1 MEIENLYITV
11 NDETYINIPSLYTL
25 NADVYIVFGERSAG
39 KTYSVFKGLFDDY
52 NATGAQFVYMRT
64 REDYLIRGRAWG
76 AVANIKP
83 YVEKTLW
90 KEEANL
96 NYYSGVYRK
105 QELGR
110 NNKWVYSPCGY
121 SSSIASWMK
130 YKGNGYDSVK
140 TIFLDEFIE
149 DVDTT
154 TIIPLSRNEFLKGYS
169 QQLSTIV
176 RRRKD
181 VKIVACANSIN
192 PKSPLFDY
200 YNIDARKLEQG
211 KVYIFNRKLEDGD
224 ALKICVLYTE
234 PPKKAHVSKHL
245 AVYESQTNDMTI
257 NGAWQEEV
265 YPEIYNHLSWKWYA
279 ELTVKTNR
287 VYIADFGITVIFP
300 EKQRC
305 PMVIVDGKYK
315 SKNNILTNE
324 LYLPTTRKLIEWMLY
339 YKRTSQICASSKV
352 ASEKFNDLIKR
363 VLIDKN

>member
-11 NDETYINIPSLYTL
+11 GDETYINIPSLYTL

-211 KVYIFNRKLEDGD
+211 KVYIFNRKLEEDT
-224 ALKICVLYTE
+224 LKICVLYTE

-257 NGAWQEEV
+257 NGAWQEEI
-265 YPEIYNHLSWKWYA
+265 YPDIYNHLSWKWYA
-279 ELTVKTNR
+279 ELSNKSNR
-287 VYIADFGITVIFP
+287 IYIADFAITVIYP
-300 EKQRC
+300 TKQGI
-305 PMVIVDGKYK
+305 PLIVIDGKYK
-315 SKNNILTNE
+315 AKATMQTNE
-324 LYLPTTRKLIEWMLY
+324 LYLPIGQRLIQWLLY
-339 YKRTSQICASSKV
+339 YKRTSQICASSKN

>member
-11 NDETYINIPSLYTL
+11 GDETYINIPSLYTL

-52 NATGAQFVYMRT
+52 NTTGAQFVYMRT

-96 NYYSGVYRK
+96 NYYSGSYRK
-105 QELGR
+105 QSLGR
-110 NNKWVYSPCGY
+110 NNKWVYDTCGY

-140 TIFLDEFIE
+140 TIFFDEFIE
-149 DVDTT
+149 DDDTT
-154 TIIPLSRNEFLKGYS
+154 TIRPLSKGEFLKGYS
-169 QQLSTIV
+169 QQLSTII
-176 RRRKD
+176 RKRKG

-211 KVYIFNRKLEDGD
+211 KIYIFNRKLEDD
-224 ALKICVLYTE
+224 ILKICCLYTE
-234 PPKKAHVSKHL
+234 PPKHAHVSKHL

-257 NGAWQEEV
+257 NGAWQEDI
-265 YPEIYNHLSWKWYA
+265 YPELYNNLPWRWYGELS
-279 ELTVKTNR
+279 TQNNR
-287 VYIADFGITVIFP
+287 LYIADFAITIILP
-300 EKQRC
+300 TKQGV
-305 PMVIVDGKYK
+305 PLTIIDGKYK
-315 SKNNILTNE
+315 AKTILQTNE
-324 LYLPTTRKLIEWMLY
+324 LYLPSTQKIIQWLLY
-339 YKRTSQICASSKV
+339 YKRTLQICASSKA

-363 VLIDKN
+363 VLIDRN

>member
-11 NDETYINIPSLYTL
+11 GDETYINIPSLYSL

-110 NNKWVYSPCGY
+110 NNKWIYSPCGY

-140 TIFLDEFIE
+140 TIFFDEFIE
-149 DVDTT
+149 DDDTT
-154 TIIPLSRNEFLKGYS
+154 TIIPLSTNEFLKGYS
-169 QQLSTIV
+169 QQLSTII

-181 VKIVACANSIN
+181 VKVVACANSIN
-192 PKSPLFDY
+192 PKSPLFVY

-211 KVYIFNRKLEDGD
+211 KVYIFNRKLDD
-224 ALKICVLYTE
+224 DNLKICVLYTE
-234 PPKKAHVSKHL
+234 PPKHAHVSKHL
-245 AVYESQTNDMTI
+245 AVYESQTTDMTI
-257 NGAWQEEV
+257 TGAWQENI
-265 YPEIYNHLSWKWYA
+265 YPDIYKSLPWKWYA
-279 ELTVKTNR
+279 ELSKKTNR
-287 VYIADFGITVIFP
+287 IYIEDFGITVILP
-300 EKQRC
+300 HIERC
-305 PMVIVDGKYK
+305 PLVIVSGKYK
-315 SKNNILTNE
+315 AKTTLQTTE
-324 LYLPTTRKLIEWMLY
+324 LYLPSTQRVIQWLLY
-339 YKRTSQICASSKV
+339 YKRTSQICASSKA

-363 VLIDKN
+363 ILIDKN

>member
-11 NDETYINIPSLYTL
+11 GDETYINIPSLYSL

-110 NNKWVYSPCGY
+110 NNKWIYSPCGY

-140 TIFLDEFIE
+140 TIFFDEFIE
-149 DVDTT
+149 DDDTT
-154 TIIPLSRNEFLKGYS
+154 TIIPLSTNEFLKGYS
-169 QQLSTIV
+169 QQLSTII

-181 VKIVACANSIN
+181 VKVVACANSIN
-192 PKSPLFDY
+192 PKSPLFVY

-211 KVYIFNRKLEDGD
+211 KVYIFNRKLDD
-224 ALKICVLYTE
+224 DNLKICVLYTE
-234 PPKKAHVSKHL
+234 PPKHAHVSKHL
-245 AVYESQTNDMTI
+245 AVYESQTTDMTI
-257 NGAWQEEV
+257 TGAWQENI
-265 YPEIYNHLSWKWYA
+265 YPDIYKSLSWKWYA
-279 ELTVKTNR
+279 ELSKKTNR
-287 VYIADFGITVIFP
+287 IYIEDFGITVILP
-300 EKQRC
+300 HIERC
-305 PMVIVDGKYK
+305 PLVIVSGKYK
-315 SKNNILTNE
+315 AKTTLQTTE
-324 LYLPTTRKLIEWMLY
+324 LYLPSTQRVIQWLLY
-339 YKRTSQICASSKV
+339 YKRTSQICASSKA

-363 VLIDKN
+363 ILIDKN

>member
-11 NDETYINIPSLYTL
+11 GDETYINIPSLYTL

-52 NATGAQFVYMRT
+52 NATGAEFVYMRT

-130 YKGNGYDSVK
+130 YKGNGYDRVK

-211 KVYIFNRKLEDGD
+211 KVYIFNRKLEDD
-224 ALKICVLYTE
+224 NLKICVLYTE

-265 YPEIYNHLSWKWYA
+265 YPDIYNHLSWKWYA
-279 ELTVKTNR
+279 ELSNKSNR
-287 VYIADFGITVIFP
+287 IYITDFAITVIYP
-300 EKQRC
+300 VKQGI
-305 PMVIVDGKYK
+305 PLIVIDGKYK
-315 SKNNILTNE
+315 AKATMQTNE
-324 LYLPTTRKLIEWMLY
+324 LYLPIGQRLIQWLLY
-339 YKRTSQICASSKV
+339 YKRTSQICASSKN

>member
-11 NDETYINIPSLYTL
+11 GDETYINIPALYTL
-25 NADVYIVFGERSAG
+25 NADVYIIFGERSAG

-140 TIFLDEFIE
+140 TIFFDEFIE

-154 TIIPLSRNEFLKGYS
+154 TIIPLSRSEFLKGYS

-211 KVYIFNRKLEDGD
+211 KVYIFNRKLEEDT
-224 ALKICVLYTE
+224 LKICVLYTE

-265 YPEIYNHLSWKWYA
+265 YPDIYNHLSWKWYA
-279 ELTVKTNR
+279 ELSNKSNR
-287 VYIADFGITVIFP
+287 IYITDFAITVIYP
-300 EKQRC
+300 IKQGI
-305 PMVIVDGKYK
+305 PLIVIDGKYK
-315 SKNNILTNE
+315 AKATMQTNE
-324 LYLPTTRKLIEWMLY
+324 LYLPIGQRLIQWLLY
-339 YKRTSQICASSKV
+339 YKRTSQICASSKN

>member
-1 MEIENLYITV
+1 MKIENLYITV
-11 NDETYINIPSLYTL
+11 GDETYINIPSLYTL

-64 REDYLIRGRAWG
+64 REDYLIRGRACG

-110 NNKWVYSPCGY
+110 NGKWLYSACGY

-130 YKGNGYDSVK
+130 YKGNGYDAVK
-140 TIFLDEFIE
+140 TIFFDEFIE

-154 TIIPLSRNEFLKGYS
+154 TIIPLSRSEFLKGYS

-211 KVYIFNRKLEDGD
+211 KVYIFNRKIDDGD
-224 ALKICVLYTE
+224 NLKICVLYTE

-265 YPEIYNHLSWKWYA
+265 YPDIYNHLSWKWYA
-279 ELTVKTNR
+279 ELSNKSNR
-287 VYIADFGITVIFP
+287 IYIADFSITVIYP
-300 EKQRC
+300 TKQGI
-305 PMVIVDGKYK
+305 PLIVIDGKYK
-315 SKNNILTNE
+315 AKATMETNE
-324 LYLPTTRKLIEWMLY
+324 LYLPIGQRLIQWLLY
-339 YKRTSQICASSKV
+339 YKRTLQICASSKN
-352 ASEKFNDLIKR
+352 ASEKLNDLIKR

>member
-11 NDETYINIPSLYTL
+11 GDETYINIPALYTL
-25 NADVYIVFGERSAG
+25 NADVYIIFGERSAG

-52 NATGAQFVYMRT
+52 NATGAEFVYMRT

-140 TIFLDEFIE
+140 TIFFDEFIE

-154 TIIPLSRNEFLKGYS
+154 TIIPLSRSEFLKGYS

-211 KVYIFNRKLEDGD
+211 KVYIFNRKLEEDT
-224 ALKICVLYTE
+224 LKICVLYTE

-265 YPEIYNHLSWKWYA
+265 YPDIYNHLSWKWYA
-279 ELTVKTNR
+279 ELSNKSNR
-287 VYIADFGITVIFP
+287 IYITDFAITVIYP
-300 EKQRC
+300 IKRGI
-305 PMVIVDGKYK
+305 PLIVIDGKYK
-315 SKNNILTNE
+315 AKATMQTNE
-324 LYLPTTRKLIEWMLY
+324 LYLPIGQRLIQWLLY
-339 YKRTSQICASSKV
+339 YKRTSQICASSKN

>member
-11 NDETYINIPSLYTL
+11 GDETYINIPALYTL
-25 NADVYIVFGERSAG
+25 NADVYIIFGERSAG

-105 QELGR
+105 QEIGR

-140 TIFLDEFIE
+140 TIFFDEFIE

-211 KVYIFNRKLEDGD
+211 KVYIFNRKLEEDT
-224 ALKICVLYTE
+224 LKICVLYTE

-265 YPEIYNHLSWKWYA
+265 YPDIYNHLSWKWYA
-279 ELTVKTNR
+279 ELSNKSNR
-287 VYIADFGITVIFP
+287 IYIADFAITVIYP
-300 EKQRC
+300 IKQGI
-305 PMVIVDGKYK
+305 PLVIIDGKYK
-315 SKNNILTNE
+315 AKATMQTNE
-324 LYLPTTRKLIEWMLY
+324 LYLPIGQRLIQWLLY
-339 YKRTSQICASSKV
+339 YKRTSQICASSKN

>member
-11 NDETYINIPSLYTL
+11 GDETYINIPSLYSL

-110 NNKWVYSPCGY
+110 NNKWIYSPCGY

-140 TIFLDEFIE
+140 TIFFDEFIE
-149 DVDTT
+149 DDDTT
-154 TIIPLSRNEFLKGYS
+154 TIIPLSTNEFLKGYS
-169 QQLSTIV
+169 QQLSTII

-181 VKIVACANSIN
+181 VKVVACANSIN
-192 PKSPLFDY
+192 PKSPLFVY

-211 KVYIFNRKLEDGD
+211 KVYIFNRKLDD
-224 ALKICVLYTE
+224 DNLKICVLYTE
-234 PPKKAHVSKHL
+234 PPKHAHVSKHL
-245 AVYESQTNDMTI
+245 AVYESQTTDMTI
-257 NGAWQEEV
+257 TGAWQENI
-265 YPEIYNHLSWKWYA
+265 YPDIYKSLSWKWYA
-279 ELTVKTNR
+279 ELSKKTNR
-287 VYIADFGITVIFP
+287 IYIEDFGITVILP
-300 EKQRC
+300 HIERC
-305 PMVIVDGKYK
+305 PLVIVSGKYK
-315 SKNNILTNE
+315 AKTTLQTTE
-324 LYLPTTRKLIEWMLY
+324 LYLPSTQRVIQWLLY
-339 YKRTSQICASSKV
+339 YKHTSQICANTKN

-363 VLIDKN
+363 LIIDKN

>member
-11 NDETYINIPSLYTL
+11 GDETYINIPSLYTL

-110 NNKWVYSPCGY
+110 NNKWIYSPCGY

-140 TIFLDEFIE
+140 TIFFDEFIE
-149 DVDTT
+149 DDDTT
-154 TIIPLSRNEFLKGYS
+154 TIIPLSTNEFLKGYS
-169 QQLSTIV
+169 QQLSTII

-181 VKIVACANSIN
+181 VKVVACANSIN
-192 PKSPLFDY
+192 PKSPLFVY

-211 KVYIFNRKLEDGD
+211 KVYIFNRKLDD
-224 ALKICVLYTE
+224 DNLKICVLYTE
-234 PPKKAHVSKHL
+234 PPKHAHVSKHL
-245 AVYESQTNDMTI
+245 AVYESQTTDMTI
-257 NGAWQEEV
+257 TGAWQENI
-265 YPEIYNHLSWKWYA
+265 YPDIYKSLSWKWYA
-279 ELTVKTNR
+279 ELSKKTNR
-287 VYIADFGITVIFP
+287 IYIEDFGITVILP
-300 EKQRC
+300 HIEHC
-305 PMVIVDGKYK
+305 PLVIVSGKYK
-315 SKNNILTNE
+315 AKTTLQTTE
-324 LYLPTTRKLIEWMLY
+324 LYLPSTP
-339 YKRTSQICASSKV
+339 
-352 ASEKFNDLIKR
+352 
-363 VLIDKN
+363 KNNTMDAIL

>member
-11 NDETYINIPSLYTL
+11 GDETYINIPSLYTL

-52 NATGAQFVYMRT
+52 NTTGAQFVYMRT

-96 NYYSGVYRK
+96 NYYSGSYRK
-105 QELGR
+105 QSLGR
-110 NNKWVYSPCGY
+110 NNKWVYDTCGY

-140 TIFLDEFIE
+140 TIFFDEFIE
-149 DVDTT
+149 DDGTT
-154 TIIPLSRNEFLKGYS
+154 TIRPLSKGEFLKGYS
-169 QQLSTIV
+169 QQLSTII
-176 RRRKD
+176 RKRKG

-211 KVYIFNRKLEDGD
+211 KIYIFNRKLEDD
-224 ALKICVLYTE
+224 ILKICCLYTE

-257 NGAWQEEV
+257 NGTWQEDI
-265 YPEIYNHLSWKWYA
+265 YPELYNHLPWRWYGEMSTQNNRIYITDFA
-279 ELTVKTNR
+279 ITIILPTKQGVPLT
-287 VYIADFGITVIFP
+287 II
-300 EKQRC
+300 
-305 PMVIVDGKYK
+305 DGKYK
-315 SKNNILTNE
+315 AKTILQTNE
-324 LYLPTTRKLIEWMLY
+324 LYLPSTQKIIQWLLY
-339 YKRTSQICASSKV
+339 YKRTSQICASSKA

-363 VLIDKN
+363 ILIDKN

>member
-11 NDETYINIPSLYTL
+11 GDETYINIPSLYTL

-52 NATGAQFVYMRT
+52 NETGAQFVYMRT

-140 TIFLDEFIE
+140 TIFFDEFIE
-149 DVDTT
+149 DVDTS

-169 QQLSTIV
+169 QQLSTII

-181 VKIVACANSIN
+181 VKVVACANSIN
-192 PKSPLFDY
+192 PKSPLFLY

-211 KVYIFNRKLEDGD
+211 KVYIFNRKLDD
-224 ALKICVLYTE
+224 DILKICVLYTE
-234 PPKKAHVSKHL
+234 PPKHAHVSKHL

-257 NGAWQEEV
+257 TGAWQENI
-265 YPEIYNHLSWKWYA
+265 YPDIYKSLSWKWYA
-279 ELTVKTNR
+279 ELSKKTNR
-287 VYIADFGITVIFP
+287 IYIEDFGITVILP
-300 EKQRC
+300 HIERC
-305 PMVIVDGKYK
+305 PLVIVSGKYK
-315 SKNNILTNE
+315 AKTTLQTTE
-324 LYLPTTRKLIEWMLY
+324 LYLPSTQRVIQWLLY
-339 YKRTSQICASSKV
+339 YKRTSQICANTKN

-363 VLIDKN
+363 LIIDKN

>member
-11 NDETYINIPSLYTL
+11 GDETYINIPSLYTL

-96 NYYSGVYRK
+96 NYYSGSYRK
-105 QELGR
+105 QSLGR
-110 NNKWVYSPCGY
+110 NNKWVYDTCGY

-140 TIFLDEFIE
+140 TIFFDEFIE
-149 DVDTT
+149 DDDTT
-154 TIIPLSRNEFLKGYS
+154 TIRPLSKGEFLKGYS
-169 QQLSTIV
+169 QQLSTII
-176 RRRKD
+176 RKRKG

-211 KVYIFNRKLEDGD
+211 KIYIFNRKLEDD
-224 ALKICVLYTE
+224 ILKICCLYTE
-234 PPKKAHVSKHL
+234 PPKHTHVSKHI

-257 NGAWQEEV
+257 NGAWQENI
-265 YPEIYNHLSWKWYA
+265 YPELYNNLSWRWYG
-279 ELTVKTNR
+279 ELSAQNNR
-287 VYIADFGITVIFP
+287 IYIADFAITIILP
-300 EKQRC
+300 TKQGV
-305 PMVIVDGKYK
+305 PLTIIDGKYK
-315 SKNNILTNE
+315 AKTILQTNE
-324 LYLPTTRKLIEWMLY
+324 IYLPSTQKIIQWLLY
-339 YKRTSQICASSKV
+339 YKRTSQICASSKT

-363 VLIDKN
+363 ILIDKN

>member
-11 NDETYINIPSLYTL
+11 GDETYINIPALYTL
-25 NADVYIVFGERSAG
+25 NADVYIIFGERSAG

-140 TIFLDEFIE
+140 TIFFDEFIE

-211 KVYIFNRKLEDGD
+211 KVYIFNRKLEEDT
-224 ALKICVLYTE
+224 LKICVLYTE

-265 YPEIYNHLSWKWYA
+265 YPDIYNHLSWKWYA
-279 ELTVKTNR
+279 ELSNKSNR
-287 VYIADFGITVIFP
+287 IYIADFAITVIYP
-300 EKQRC
+300 IKQGI
-305 PMVIVDGKYK
+305 PLVIIDGKYK
-315 SKNNILTNE
+315 AKATMQTNE
-324 LYLPTTRKLIEWMLY
+324 LYLPIGQRLIQWLLY
-339 YKRTSQICASSKV
+339 YKRTSQICASSKN

>member
-11 NDETYINIPSLYTL
+11 GDETYINIPSLYSL

-110 NNKWVYSPCGY
+110 NNKWIYSPCGY

-140 TIFLDEFIE
+140 TIFFDEFIE
-149 DVDTT
+149 DDDTT
-154 TIIPLSRNEFLKGYS
+154 TIIPLSTNEFLKGYS
-169 QQLSTIV
+169 QQLSTII

-181 VKIVACANSIN
+181 VKVVACANSIN
-192 PKSPLFDY
+192 PKSPLFVY

-211 KVYIFNRKLEDGD
+211 KVYIFNRKLDD
-224 ALKICVLYTE
+224 DNLKICVLYTE
-234 PPKKAHVSKHL
+234 PPKHAHVSKHL
-245 AVYESQTNDMTI
+245 AVYESQTTDMTI
-257 NGAWQEEV
+257 TGAWQENI
-265 YPEIYNHLSWKWYA
+265 YPDIYKSLSWKWYA
-279 ELTVKTNR
+279 ELSKKTNR
-287 VYIADFGITVIFP
+287 IYIEDFGITVILP
-300 EKQRC
+300 HIERC
-305 PMVIVDGKYK
+305 PLVIVSGKYK
-315 SKNNILTNE
+315 AKTTLQTTE
-324 LYLPTTRKLIEWMLY
+324 LYLSSTQRVIQWLLY
-339 YKRTSQICASSKV
+339 YKRTSQICANTKN

-363 VLIDKN
+363 LIIDKN

>member
-11 NDETYINIPSLYTL
+11 GDETYINIPSLYTL

-52 NATGAQFVYMRT
+52 NATGAEFVYMRT

-130 YKGNGYDSVK
+130 YKGNGYDRVK

-211 KVYIFNRKLEDGD
+211 KVYIFNRKLEDD
-224 ALKICVLYTE
+224 NLKICVLYTE

-265 YPEIYNHLSWKWYA
+265 YPDIYNHLSWKWYA
-279 ELTVKTNR
+279 ELSNKSNR
-287 VYIADFGITVIFP
+287 IYITDFAITVIYP
-300 EKQRC
+300 IKQGI
-305 PMVIVDGKYK
+305 PLIVIDGKYK
-315 SKNNILTNE
+315 AKATMQTNE
-324 LYLPTTRKLIEWMLY
+324 LYLPIGQRLIQWLLY
-339 YKRTSQICASSKV
+339 YKRTSQICASSKN

>member
-11 NDETYINIPSLYTL
+11 GDETYINIPSLYSL

-110 NNKWVYSPCGY
+110 NNKWIYSPCGY

-140 TIFLDEFIE
+140 TIFFDEFIE
-149 DVDTT
+149 DDATT
-154 TIIPLSRNEFLKGYS
+154 TIIPLSTNEFLKGYS
-169 QQLSTIV
+169 QQLSTII

-181 VKIVACANSIN
+181 VKVVACANSIN
-192 PKSPLFDY
+192 PKSPLFVY

-211 KVYIFNRKLEDGD
+211 KVYIFNRKLDD
-224 ALKICVLYTE
+224 DNLKICVLYTE
-234 PPKKAHVSKHL
+234 PPKHAHVSKHL
-245 AVYESQTNDMTI
+245 AVYESQTTDMTI
-257 NGAWQEEV
+257 TGAWQENI
-265 YPEIYNHLSWKWYA
+265 YPDIYKSLSWKWYA
-279 ELTVKTNR
+279 ELSKKTNR
-287 VYIADFGITVIFP
+287 IYIEDFGITVILP
-300 EKQRC
+300 HIERC
-305 PMVIVDGKYK
+305 PLVIVSGKYK
-315 SKNNILTNE
+315 AKTTLQTTE
-324 LYLPTTRKLIEWMLY
+324 LYLPSTQRVIQWLLY
-339 YKRTSQICASSKV
+339 YKRTSQICASSKA

-363 VLIDKN
+363 ILIDKN

>member
-11 NDETYINIPSLYTL
+11 GDETYINIPSLYTL

-96 NYYSGVYRK
+96 NYYSGIYRK

-121 SSSIASWMK
+121 STSIASWMK

-211 KVYIFNRKLEDGD
+211 KVYIFNRKLDD
-224 ALKICVLYTE
+224 DNLKICVLYTE
-234 PPKKAHVSKHL
+234 PPKHAHVSKHL
-245 AVYESQTNDMTI
+245 AVYESQTTDMTI
-257 NGAWQEEV
+257 TGAWQENIYPDV
-265 YPEIYNHLSWKWYA
+265 YKQLPWRWYA
-279 ELTVKTNR
+279 EMSMNNNR
-287 VYIADFGITVIFP
+287 VYLEDFKITVILP
-300 EKQRC
+300 HIERY
-305 PMVIVDGKYK
+305 PLVIVEGKYK
-315 SKNNILTNE
+315 AKTVLQTTE
-324 LYLPTTRKLIEWMLY
+324 LYLPSPQKIIQWFLY
-339 YKRTSQICASSKV
+339 YKRTSQVCASSKQ

-363 VLIDKN
+363 LIIDKN

>member
-11 NDETYINIPSLYTL
+11 GDETYINIPSLYTL

-39 KTYSVFKGLFDDY
+39 KSYSVFKGLFDEY
-52 NATGAQFVYMRT
+52 NATGAQFAYMRT
-64 REDYLIRGRAWG
+64 REDYLIRGRAWA

-96 NYYSGVYRK
+96 NYYSGQYRK
-105 QELGR
+105 QELDR
-110 NNKWVYSPCGY
+110 NGKWMYKPCGY
-121 SSSIASWMK
+121 SLSIASWMK
-130 YKGNGYDSVK
+130 YKSNGFDEVK

-149 DVDTT
+149 DDDTT
-154 TIIPLSRNEFLKGYS
+154 TIIPLSTSEFLKGYS
-169 QQLSTIV
+169 QQLSTII

-181 VKIVACANSIN
+181 VKVVACANSIN
-192 PKSPLFDY
+192 PKSPLFVY

-211 KVYIFNRKLEDGD
+211 KVYIFNRKLDD
-224 ALKICVLYTE
+224 DNLKICVLYTE
-234 PPKKAHVSKHL
+234 PPKHAHVSKHL

-257 NGAWQEEV
+257 TGAWQENI
-265 YPEIYNHLSWKWYA
+265 YPDIYKHLSWKWYA
-279 ELTVKTNR
+279 ELSIKTDR
-287 VYIADFGITVIFP
+287 IYIEDFSITVILP
-300 EKQRC
+300 HTERS
-305 PMVIVDGKYK
+305 PLVIVDGKYK
-315 SKNNILTNE
+315 AKTCLQTNE
-324 LYLPTTRKLIEWMLY
+324 LYLPSTQKIIQWLLY

>member
-1 MEIENLYITV
+1 MEIENLYITAG
-11 NDETYINIPSLYTL
+11 DETYINIPALYTL
-25 NADVYIVFGERSAG
+25 NADVYIIFGERSAG
-39 KTYSVFKGLFDDY
+39 KTYSVMKGLFDDY

-64 REDYLIRGRAWG
+64 REDYLTRGRAWG
-76 AVANIKP
+76 AFANIKP
-83 YVEKTLW
+83 YVEKILW

-121 SSSIASWMK
+121 SASIASWMK
-130 YKGNGYDSVK
+130 YKGNGYDAVK
-140 TIFLDEFIE
+140 TIFFDEVIE

-181 VKIVACANSIN
+181 VKVVACANSIN

-211 KVYIFNRKLEDGD
+211 KVYIFNRKLDDGD
-224 ALKICVLYTE
+224 NLKICVLYTE
-234 PPKKAHVSKHL
+234 PPKKAHISKHL
-245 AVYESQTNDMTI
+245 AVYEAQTNEMTI
-257 NGAWQEEV
+257 KGAWQEEV
-265 YPEIYNHLSWKWYA
+265 YPDIYKNLSWKSYA
-279 ELTVKTNR
+279 ELSAKSDR
-287 VYIADFGITVIFP
+287 IYIEDFSITVIVPHIERFP
-300 EKQRC
+300 L
-305 PMVIVDGKYK
+305 VIVDGKYK
-315 SKNNILTNE
+315 AKISVRTSDI
-324 LYLPTTRKLIEWMLY
+324 YLPTTQKIIQWLLY
-339 YKRTSQICASSKV
+339 YKRTSQICASSKE

-363 VLIDKN
+363 IIIDKN

>member
-1 MEIENLYITV
+1 MGIENLYITV
-11 NDETYINIPSLYTL
+11 GDETYINIPSLYTL

-39 KTYSVFKGLFDDY
+39 KTYSVFKGVFDDY

-257 NGAWQEEV
+257 NGAWQEDI
-265 YPEIYNHLSWKWYA
+265 YPELYNNLPWRWYGELS
-279 ELTVKTNR
+279 TQNNR
-287 VYIADFGITVIFP
+287 LYIADFAITIILP
-300 EKQRC
+300 TKQGV
-305 PMVIVDGKYK
+305 PLTIIDGKYK
-315 SKNNILTNE
+315 AKTILQTNE
-324 LYLPTTRKLIEWMLY
+324 LYLPSTQKIIQWLLY
-339 YKRTSQICASSKV
+339 YKRTSQICASSKA

-363 VLIDKN
+363 VLIDRN

>member
-11 NDETYINIPSLYTL
+11 GDETYINIPALYTL
-25 NADVYIVFGERSAG
+25 NADVYIIFGERSAG

-52 NATGAQFVYMRT
+52 NATGAEFVYMRT

-130 YKGNGYDSVK
+130 YKGNGYDRVK

-149 DVDTT
+149 DVDTP

-211 KVYIFNRKLEDGD
+211 KVYIFNRKLEEDT
-224 ALKICVLYTE
+224 LKICVLYTE

-265 YPEIYNHLSWKWYA
+265 YPDIYNHLSWKWYA
-279 ELTVKTNR
+279 ELSNKSNR
-287 VYIADFGITVIFP
+287 IYITDFAITIIYPIKQGIPLIVI
-300 EKQRC
+300 
-305 PMVIVDGKYK
+305 DGKYK
-315 SKNNILTNE
+315 AKATMQTNE
-324 LYLPTTRKLIEWMLY
+324 LYLPIGQRLIQWLLY
-339 YKRTSQICASSKV
+339 YKRTSQICASSKN

>member
-11 NDETYINIPSLYTL
+11 GDETYINIPALYTL
-25 NADVYIVFGERSAG
+25 NADVYIIFGERSAG

-140 TIFLDEFIE
+140 TIFFDEFIE

-211 KVYIFNRKLEDGD
+211 KVYIFNRKLEEDN
-224 ALKICVLYTE
+224 LKICVLYTE

-265 YPEIYNHLSWKWYA
+265 YPDIYNHLSWKWYA
-279 ELTVKTNR
+279 ELSNKSNR
-287 VYIADFGITVIFP
+287 IYITDFAITVIYP
-300 EKQRC
+300 VKQGI
-305 PMVIVDGKYK
+305 PLIVIDGKYK
-315 SKNNILTNE
+315 AKATMQTNE
-324 LYLPTTRKLIEWMLY
+324 LYLPIGQRLIQWLLY
-339 YKRTSQICASSKV
+339 YKRTSQICASSKN

>member
-11 NDETYINIPSLYTL
+11 GDETYINIPSLYSL

-110 NNKWVYSPCGY
+110 NNKWIYSSCGY

-140 TIFLDEFIE
+140 TIFFDEFIE
-149 DVDTT
+149 DDDTT
-154 TIIPLSRNEFLKGYS
+154 TIIPLSTNEFLKGYR
-169 QQLSTIV
+169 QQLSTII

-181 VKIVACANSIN
+181 VKVVACANSIN
-192 PKSPLFDY
+192 PKSPLFVY

-211 KVYIFNRKLEDGD
+211 KVYIFNRKLDD
-224 ALKICVLYTE
+224 DNLKICVLYTE
-234 PPKKAHVSKHL
+234 PPKHAHVSKHL

-257 NGAWQEEV
+257 TGAWQENI
-265 YPEIYNHLSWKWYA
+265 YPDIYKSLSWKWYA
-279 ELTVKTNR
+279 ELSKQTNR
-287 VYIADFGITVIFP
+287 IYIEDFGITVILP
-300 EKQRC
+300 HIERC
-305 PMVIVDGKYK
+305 PLVIVSGKYK
-315 SKNNILTNE
+315 AKTTLQTTE
-324 LYLPTTRKLIEWMLY
+324 LYLPSTQRVIQWLLY
-339 YKRTSQICASSKV
+339 YKRTSQICANTKN

-363 VLIDKN
+363 LIIDKN

>member
-11 NDETYINIPSLYTL
+11 GDETYINIPSLYSL

-110 NNKWVYSPCGY
+110 NNKWIYSPCGY

-140 TIFLDEFIE
+140 TIFFDEFIE
-149 DVDTT
+149 DDDTT
-154 TIIPLSRNEFLKGYS
+154 TIIPLSTNEFLKGYS
-169 QQLSTIV
+169 QQLSTII

-181 VKIVACANSIN
+181 VKVVACANSIN
-192 PKSPLFDY
+192 PKSPLFVY

-211 KVYIFNRKLEDGD
+211 KVYIFNRKLDD
-224 ALKICVLYTE
+224 DNLKICVLYTE
-234 PPKKAHVSKHL
+234 PPKHAHVSKHL
-245 AVYESQTNDMTI
+245 AVYESQTTDMTI
-257 NGAWQEEV
+257 TGAWQENI
-265 YPEIYNHLSWKWYA
+265 YPDIYKNLSWKWYA
-279 ELTVKTNR
+279 ELSKKTNR
-287 VYIADFGITVIFP
+287 IYIEDFGITVILP
-300 EKQRC
+300 QIERC
-305 PMVIVDGKYK
+305 PLVIVSGKYK
-315 SKNNILTNE
+315 AKTTLQTTE
-324 LYLPTTRKLIEWMLY
+324 LYLPSTQRVIQWLLY
-339 YKRTSQICASSKV
+339 YKRTSQICASSKA

-363 VLIDKN
+363 ILIDKN

>member
-11 NDETYINIPSLYTL
+11 GDETYINIPSLYTL

-96 NYYSGVYRK
+96 SYYSGVYRK

-110 NNKWVYSPCGY
+110 NNKWIYSPCGY

-140 TIFLDEFIE
+140 TIFFDEFIE
-149 DVDTT
+149 DDDTT
-154 TIIPLSRNEFLKGYS
+154 TIIPLSTNEFLKGYS
-169 QQLSTIV
+169 QQLSTII

-181 VKIVACANSIN
+181 VKVVACANSIN
-192 PKSPLFDY
+192 PKSPLFVY

-211 KVYIFNRKLEDGD
+211 KVYIFNRKLADD
-224 ALKICVLYTE
+224 NLKICVLYTE
-234 PPKKAHVSKHL
+234 PPKHAHVSKHL
-245 AVYESQTNDMTI
+245 AVYESQTTDMTI
-257 NGAWQEEV
+257 TGAWQENI
-265 YPEIYNHLSWKWYA
+265 YPDIYKSLSWKWYA
-279 ELTVKTNR
+279 ELSKKTNR
-287 VYIADFGITVIFP
+287 IYIEDFGITVILP
-300 EKQRC
+300 HIERC
-305 PMVIVDGKYK
+305 PLVIVSGKYK
-315 SKNNILTNE
+315 AKTTLQTTE
-324 LYLPTTRKLIEWMLY
+324 LYLPSTQRVIQWLLY
-339 YKRTSQICASSKV
+339 YKRTSQICASSKA

-363 VLIDKN
+363 ILIDKN